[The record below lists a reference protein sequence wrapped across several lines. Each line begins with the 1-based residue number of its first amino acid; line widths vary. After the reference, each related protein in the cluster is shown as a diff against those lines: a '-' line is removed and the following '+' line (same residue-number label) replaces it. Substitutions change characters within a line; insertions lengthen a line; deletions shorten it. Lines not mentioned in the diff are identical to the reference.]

1 MTLLGAAGIAMW
13 WNVEAGHRAEFND
26 WHSREHL
33 PERLSIPGFLR
44 GSRWQST
51 EIDGDYF
58 VLYEL
63 DRHETLA
70 SPAYRARLDD
80 PTPWSTRMMPL
91 HRDMVRSQCRVE
103 CGFGAGLAGFMTT
116 LRLSPL
122 PGGDATLTSHLRRS
136 LAEAVTRAG
145 VTAARF
151 LRTDAPQATPTTEQR
166 IRGGDASADWIV
178 LLAGYDREALNAA
191 CNGALSS
198 DSLTKAGAD
207 SVRRDPPYR
216 LLHAMTPLDV
226 AAASASSQ

>member
-26 WHSREHL
+26 WHSSEHL

-44 GSRWQST
+44 GSRWHST

-103 CGFGAGLAGFMTT
+103 CGFGAGLAGFMVT

-122 PGGDATLTSHLRRS
+122 AGGDAALASHLRRT
-136 LAEAVTRAG
+136 LAEAVTLPG

-151 LRTDAPQATPTTEQR
+151 LRTDAPKAALTTEQR
-166 IRGGDASADWIV
+166 IRGGDAAADWIV
-178 LLAGYDREALNAA
+178 LLSGYDLAALGGV
-191 CNGALSS
+191 CDGALSS
-198 DSLTKAGAD
+198 GSLAANGAD
-207 SVRRDPPYR
+207 EVRTDPPYR
-216 LLHAMTPLDV
+216 LLHAMTPQDV
-226 AAASASSQ
+226 AALNAAPR